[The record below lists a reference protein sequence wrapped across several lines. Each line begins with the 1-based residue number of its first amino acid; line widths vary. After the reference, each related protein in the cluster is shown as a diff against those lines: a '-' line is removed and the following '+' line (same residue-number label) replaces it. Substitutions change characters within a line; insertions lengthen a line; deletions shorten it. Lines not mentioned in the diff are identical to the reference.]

1 MDALLLAAALLVAF
15 ANGANDNFKSV
26 ASLWSS
32 DLLDYRRALRLTT
45 VATLA
50 GALLSLWLAH
60 ALLVRFA
67 GHGLVPEANLTP
79 AFITAVALAGA
90 ATVLLATRLGYPVST
105 THALLGALVGSGLA
119 SAGAALRLQTLAHSF
134 VLPLLFSP
142 LAAALLAALAHR
154 ALQRRLGQA
163 DCLCLDPLAT
173 PDPGGTLSATATR
186 LVAAPASAC
195 CQYPPALRFS
205 VRRGLDRVH
214 LASAL
219 TIAAARGLNDTPK
232 IAALLLT
239 VDPQHGIA
247 LIAAAMGLGGL
258 LLSGRVARTLGRELC
273 RLDPVQG
280 VAANLVTS
288 GLVLAASLWGLPVS
302 TTHVATGSLAGVGQ
316 RAGGLNRLLLGRI
329 LLAWLV
335 TLPLAAVLAYAI
347 RLLLGNGGE

>member
-1 MDALLLAAALLVAF
+1 MPHF
-15 ANGANDNFKSV
+15 HQRPPGFC
-26 ASLWSS
+26 
-32 DLLDYRRALRLTT
+32 
-45 VATLA
+45 
-50 GALLSLWLAH
+50 
-60 ALLVRFA
+60 
-67 GHGLVPEANLTP
+67 
-79 AFITAVALAGA
+79 
-90 ATVLLATRLGYPVST
+90 
-105 THALLGALVGSGLA
+105 
-119 SAGAALRLQTLAHSF
+119 AHS
-134 VLPLLFSP
+134 
-142 LAAALLAALAHR
+142 
-154 ALQRRLGQA
+154 Q
-163 DCLCLDPLAT
+163 
-173 PDPGGTLSATATR
+173 LSDTCR
-186 LVAAPASAC
+186 HH
-195 CQYPPALRFS
+195 PPALRFS